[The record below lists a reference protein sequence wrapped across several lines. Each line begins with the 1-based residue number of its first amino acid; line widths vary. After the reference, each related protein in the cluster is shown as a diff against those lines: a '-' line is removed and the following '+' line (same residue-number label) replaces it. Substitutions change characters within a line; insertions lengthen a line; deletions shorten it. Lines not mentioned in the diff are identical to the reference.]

1 MQIKKLLFTLIT
13 STFILAGCLRGPY
26 YGGMGG
32 WGHMM
37 GYWYYGGFMWL
48 VFLIV
53 LGVAVYFLLR
63 TAKLKGPDSNFTESA
78 LDILKKRYARGEI
91 NKEEHDQKRKDL
103 ES

>member
-1 MQIKKLLFTLIT
+1 MQIKRLLFTLIT
-13 STFILAGCLRGPY
+13 STFILAGCQRGPY
-26 YGGMGG
+26 GGGMGG

-48 VFLIV
+48 ILLILLGAVF
-53 LGVAVYFLLR
+53 YFLLR
-63 TAKLKGPDSNFTESA
+63 TAKLKDPGNSFTESA

-91 NKEEHDQKRKDL
+91 NKEEYDQKKKDL